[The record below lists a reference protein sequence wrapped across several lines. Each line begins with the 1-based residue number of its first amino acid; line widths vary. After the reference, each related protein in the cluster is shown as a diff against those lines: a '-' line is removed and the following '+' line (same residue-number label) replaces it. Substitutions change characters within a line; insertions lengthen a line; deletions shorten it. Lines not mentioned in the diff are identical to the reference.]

1 MLTKQVREMERQA
14 DVLDDMQVVW
24 RGKNP
29 YWFEILDAFSAQGIR
44 YSADRQKY
52 VIKVAAKDYTQAY
65 GILMELNNEL
75 EAGW

>member
-29 YWFEILDAFSAQGIR
+29 YWFEILDSFSAQGIR
-44 YSADRQKY
+44 YSADRQKH
-52 VIKVAAKDYTQAY
+52 VIKVASKDYTRAY
-65 GILMELNNEL
+65 GILMELNSEL